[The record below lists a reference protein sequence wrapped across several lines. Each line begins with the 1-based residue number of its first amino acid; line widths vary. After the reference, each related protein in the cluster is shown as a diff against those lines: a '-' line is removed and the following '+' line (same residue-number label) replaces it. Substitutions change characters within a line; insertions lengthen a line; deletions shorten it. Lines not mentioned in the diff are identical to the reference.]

1 MSAEDSLGNRGTAR
15 CEVWGGGWGLS
26 CWWKAL
32 PAVGLLLALVLCLEV
47 LMKETS
53 SGSVNPMFQ
62 LGTRL
67 VLPLIHLICKRWGI
81 QQQSFWLFLL
91 FRTIYNFHLWTLGL
105 HRNSL
110 YGSEFIC
117 IALLA
122 WLWFSLTVTSAGK
135 RRMELDMKNCFVLQS
150 F

>member
-1 MSAEDSLGNRGTAR
+1 MSAEDSLGDRDTAC

-26 CWWKAL
+26 CWWNAL
-32 PAVGLLLALVLCLEV
+32 SAMGLLLTLVLCLVV

-53 SGSVNPMFQ
+53 QGVWILCSSLELVCFCSWFISSVRGEVFNSRF
-62 LGTRL
+62 
-67 VLPLIHLICKRWGI
+67 
-81 QQQSFWLFLL
+81 FWLFLL
-91 FRTIYNFHLWTLGL
+91 FRTICNFHLWTLGL
-105 HRNSL
+105 CRNSL

-117 IALLA
+117 IVLLA

-135 RRMELDMKNCFVLQS
+135 RKMELNMKNCFVLQS